1 MADGDACGSGG
12 RDGDDRGGEPGG
24 VVLSCMPLA
33 EDVYYLSRR
42 VCKSA

>member
-12 RDGDDRGGEPGG
+12 RDGDDRGGEHGG